1 MRAVLG
7 SLLAVGLAG
16 APAFAQLADAPWPK
30 FQHDAQNTGRS
41 HIYNG
46 PAGPDP
52 QIAWEY
58 QGKVGRTAVTIGNG
72 GMIYVG
78 DGKKPITALS
88 STDGSVLWE
97 MTNGKTGQAARSTP
111 AISADGHIYIG
122 ERGNNLWSADSGDGT
137 IDWKFFVP
145 SDGDI
150 RVSPAIRSDG
160 VIFMASGSLG
170 AGFLY
175 GLKPDGTEKWLN
187 PMHEFLSN
195 LSPALS
201 QDQQTLYVSLSSSF
215 VSALDT
221 ETGDEHWRKLVT
233 GHGPGGSVANRSV
246 VIGADGTLYFAG
258 YDGVFAIDPDP
269 MGTGQILDQ
278 FSPSNGG
285 FFQSCPA
292 LGADGTL
299 YVGASG
305 PVPTF
310 YALNP
315 DFTVKWSYV
324 MGERGRFINTNAVIG
339 LNGTVYVPF
348 GHGVYS
354 FTPGGDGSGHGV
366 VNWRMDFSR
375 KFTNGASIDN
385 GALYVVNGFT
395 LYKITD

>member
-52 QIAWEY
+52 QIIWGY
-58 QGKVGRTAVTIGNG
+58 QGRVGRTGVTIGNG
-72 GMIYVG
+72 GIVYVG
-78 DGKKPITALS
+78 DGKRPITALS
-88 STDGSVLWE
+88 SADGSVLWQ
-97 MTNGKTGQAARSTP
+97 MTSGITGQAARSTP
-111 AISADGHIYIG
+111 TLSDDGHVYIG
-122 ERGNNLWSADSGDGT
+122 ERGNNLWSADSSDGS

-175 GLKPDGTEKWLN
+175 GINPNGTQKWLN
-187 PMHEFLSN
+187 PMHDFLSN

-201 QDQQTLYVSLSSSF
+201 QDEETLYVSLGASS
-215 VSALDT
+215 VSAVDT
-221 ETGDEHWRKLVT
+221 ETGVEHWRKHVT
-233 GHGPGGSVANRSV
+233 THGPGGAIANRSV
-246 VIGADGTLYFAG
+246 VIGASGTLYFAG
-258 YDGVFAIDPDP
+258 YEGVFAIDPDP
-269 MGTGQILDQ
+269 NGSGQILHQ
-278 FSPSNGG
+278 FSPTGL

-305 PVPTF
+305 SVPTF
-310 YALNP
+310 YALKP
-315 DFTVKWSYV
+315 DLTVKWSYI
-324 MGERGRFINTNAVIG
+324 MAERGRFINTNAVVG
-339 LNGTVYVPF
+339 LNGTVYVTF
-348 GHGVYS
+348 GHGLYS
-354 FTPGGDGSGHGV
+354 FTPGGDGMGHGL
-366 VNWRMDFSR
+366 VNWRMGFNR
-375 KFTNGASIDN
+375 KFTNGASIGN
-385 GALYVVNGFT
+385 GALYVVNGVT
-395 LYKITD
+395 VSKVTD